1 MNPIPANP
9 LIAVGS
15 LNKPK
20 LEATRLALLPIWPDA
35 TVVAVSVD
43 SGVDEQP
50 WGAEAAIR
58 GALNRAQA
66 ALEAAGADLGVGLEG
81 SVEEG
86 PFGMLLLTG
95 WSAIVTADGRW
106 GIGGGAR
113 TPLPPELADMLH
125 SGMELGPAIDQW
137 LGRQG
142 VRHQEGTV
150 GVLTRGRLTRS
161 ESFANTLLHALASI
175 FHPQWYSTGRGFP
188 DLRSLA

>member
-1 MNPIPANP
+1 MSIPPNP

-20 LEATRLALLPIWPDA
+20 LEATRLALLPVWPEA
-35 TVVAVSVD
+35 TIAPVQVP
-43 SGVDEQP
+43 SGVDDQP
-50 WGAEAAIR
+50 WGMEAAIR
-58 GALNRAQA
+58 GALNRARAAQK
-66 ALEAAGADLGVGLEG
+66 ALEADLGVGLEG

-86 PFGMLLLTG
+86 PAGILLLTG

-106 GIGGGAR
+106 SIGGGAR
-113 TPLPPELADMLH
+113 TPLPPELAAMLR

-150 GVLTRGRLTRS
+150 GVLTGGRLTRA
-161 ESFANTLLHALASI
+161 ESFANTLIHALAAI
-175 FHPQWYSTGRGFP
+175 LHPDWYESWREFSDSSFLT
-188 DLRSLA
+188 